1 MVGGVLNGFLV
12 PFQLHTNGWIYHTDL
27 GWAYALGDKQ
37 EGVWLWTRK
46 RGWLWTAERA
56 CVPISQRQHNSASWL
71 YLLRVAPG
79 QRGLFYD
86 YTTGRYA
93 K

>member
-1 MVGGVLNGFLV
+1 MGGGAWMWFGVFSDMLMTGFITRIWDGLMRWEISRKV
-12 PFQLHTNGWIYHTDL
+12 FGY
-27 GWAYALGDKQ
+27 GQ
-37 EGVWLWTRK
+37 EK

-56 CVPISQRQHNSASWL
+56 WPYLWQHNSASWL
-71 YLLRVAPG
+71 YLLKGSG
-79 QRGLFYD
+79 QQGLFYD